1 MRQPSEKSVV
11 FNCEVDFCRVDFCRN
26 FAVESQPVFI
36 NLMNV
41 TDMKRFWKFG
51 AMIAVV
57 LMSSLLSFAKDSAPA
72 APQGKMAENH
82 NDFACNLF
90 RTIYEQRQSGSF
102 IMSPISVSY
111 LLGMLNAGAEGETQ
125 RQISDVL
132 GLDGSA
138 KEINSY
144 FKKVMDE
151 ASRADSTVTIKIAN
165 SINVNSARDYR
176 LIPKYKESMQQSYNA
191 QIDAFDFTDSRNVN
205 IINNWCD
212 THTDGMIPKILNSL
226 DPYAAMY
233 LLNAVFFKASWTDKF
248 DPNNTRNRIFTKQDG
263 TTLEHK
269 MMRVAIKAAYG
280 SNNLCKMLSLPYG
293 NGSYSMNV
301 LLPHQG
307 ITIGDIIQSLSAQQL
322 EQQRTQEMAIHNVEV
337 LMPRFTTESE
347 IELEQVLSSMGMP
360 LAFNYNAAQFYKM
373 IKGEELWVSMM
384 MQKAKIEVNE
394 KGTKASAVTVAKGYT
409 RSFTGSNRTI
419 YKEFHATRPFVY
431 YIVDN
436 SSGTIYFMGTYSGE
450 EGVAISSEVTLD
462 SIDSDDA
469 VVVLPEVPVKCY
481 GRLGDN
487 RPLPELTINHRG
499 YSVEQKPQFPGGDAA
514 LMKYLQ
520 SHINYPPMASENN
533 IEGSVIVQ
541 FLVDKTTGKVGDVKV
556 VRSVDK
562 YLDREA
568 IRVVKSLPKFTPGS
582 HNGEPVDVWFVL
594 PVTFML

>member
-1 MRQPSEKSVV
+1 
-11 FNCEVDFCRVDFCRN
+11 
-26 FAVESQPVFI
+26 
-36 NLMNV
+36 
-41 TDMKRFWKFG
+41 MKRTWKFVT
-51 AMIAVV
+51 MFAVV
-57 LMSSLLSFAKDSAPA
+57 LMSSLLTLAKDSAPT
-72 APQGKMAENH
+72 APTATQGKMPEKN

-90 RTIYEQRQSGSF
+90 RAINEQKHGNVSF
-102 IMSPISVSY
+102 IMSPISVGY

-125 RQISDVL
+125 RQITDVL
-132 GLDGSA
+132 GLDVSA
-138 KEINSY
+138 QEINQH
-144 FKKVMDE
+144 FKKIMDE
-151 ASRADSTVTIKIAN
+151 ASSIDSTVTLKIAN
-165 SINVNSARDYR
+165 SINVNSARGYR
-176 LIPKYKESMQQSYNA
+176 LIPKYKESMQQFYNA
-191 QIDAFDFTDSRNVN
+191 QIDAFPFTDHRNVD
-205 IINNWCD
+205 IINNWCN
-212 THTDGMIPKILNSL
+212 TNTDGMIPKILESL

-263 TTLEHK
+263 TILQHK

-280 SNNLCKMLSLPYG
+280 SNNLYKMLSLPYG

-307 ITIGDIIQSLSAQQL
+307 ITIGDIIQSLSVQQL
-322 EQQRTQEMAIHNVEV
+322 AQQRTQEMTIHNVEV
-337 LMPRFTTESE
+337 LMPRFTIESE
-347 IELEQVLSSMGMP
+347 IQLEQVLSSMGMP
-360 LAFNYNAAQFYKM
+360 LAFHYGDAEFSKM

-394 KGTKASAVTVAKGYT
+394 KGTKASAVTIAKGDT
-409 RSFTGSNRTI
+409 RSLSGDNRPRHV
-419 YKEFHATRPFVY
+419 EFHATRPFVY

-436 SSGTIYFMGTYSGE
+436 STGTIYFMGTYCGE
-450 EGVAISSEVTLD
+450 EGVAIPTEVTLD

-520 SHINYPPMASENN
+520 SHINYPPMASEYD
-533 IEGSVIVQ
+533 IEGRVIVQ
-541 FLVDKTTGKVGDVKV
+541 FLVDKTTGKVGESKV
-556 VRSVDK
+556 VRSVDR

-568 IRVVKSLPKFTPGS
+568 IRVVKSLRNFTPGS

-594 PVTFML
+594 PVTFIM